1 MLPWQRKTGS
11 QRRLTRRVSLVIAA
25 RGFGS
30 VQQGYIEAC
39 AQCYTFQ
46 LVITSENVHIRV
58 IGQAVFMAEF
68 AVVGHKG

>member
-1 MLPWQRKTGS
+1 MCS
-11 QRRLTRRVSLVIAA
+11 RVTLKRVHSVIH
-25 RGFGS
+25 
-30 VQQGYIEAC
+30 
-39 AQCYTFQ
+39 FQ